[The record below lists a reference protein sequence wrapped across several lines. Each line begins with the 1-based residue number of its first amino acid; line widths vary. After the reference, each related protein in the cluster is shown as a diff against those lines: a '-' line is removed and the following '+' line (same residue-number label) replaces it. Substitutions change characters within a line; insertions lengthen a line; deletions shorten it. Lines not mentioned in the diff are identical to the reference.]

1 MLQHSLSEEKIFS
14 VLMYRSFLLTL
25 GSLIVCTQFL
35 LAQAPA
41 QQGQGAQWREKI
53 QLLPPQQQEQIRQ
66 WFSQGTRPTPEQL
79 QQIQQWIESA
89 EKAAAVQYP
98 QQRGNAKITGIVLDS
113 ASKQPVE
120 FATVALLD
128 KTTGKPIDGT
138 ITNEKGQFTIGK
150 VGAGTYKIAVSF
162 VGYQTI
168 TLDNVSIAN
177 DRATVNL
184 ANIILPAEVKLL
196 NEIEI
201 VDQKDLVEDKIDRI
215 TYNAEKDVTNA
226 GSDATEVLRKVPLL
240 SVDLDGNVQLRG
252 SSNVQV
258 LINNK
263 PSTIVAASVADA
275 LRQIPAEMI
284 KSVEV
289 ITSPSA
295 RYDAEG
301 TSGIINIITKKNTIQ
316 GMSGNVN
323 VSAGTRSSNMDG
335 GLNFRTGKLGLSLN
349 GGGRAVYVW
358 NDGYNNRT
366 NFLPNN
372 QTSFIN
378 RSDDGFG
385 YRIFGRMQFNADY
398 EISPKSNISAGM
410 RFGKRGFWDDQNQA
424 TVFGQNNA
432 IVRQFTRDIN
442 STEVSN
448 NYTFNVDYNRTFSK
462 PQQELSILALYALN
476 KGTDRYQLDQ
486 LNTLNLI
493 DYRER
498 NDNRNTNREVTL
510 QADYTHPIT
519 ERSTFETGSKAILR
533 KVTSNNDFA
542 TFNFEQNQFIIN
554 PARNNALDYDQ
565 NVVAAYASY
574 AYTTKSKFGIK
585 AGIRYEYTD
594 IVGFQPLDNNRFT
607 QNFGNLI
614 PNIALSKTLKQ
625 GNTIKASYNRR
636 IQRPGIGVLNPFVN
650 LSDPNN
656 IRFGN
661 PQLLPELTHNTELS
675 YSTFINRSSLTVSAF
690 WRQTNNAISTVISVN
705 ESGVSSSTFDNV
717 AQNRVLGAS
726 AFGSVQITQAWRVS
740 GTFNALYVSFESPA
754 LGSSN
759 SGWQYNANFN
769 TQYSFGKGWSAQG
782 FGFVNS
788 PTVQLQGTQGVF
800 SFYSFGIKKDILN
813 KKGGITVGADNIF
826 RQALRIE
833 SQFATDAFRQD
844 ILRNIY
850 NRAVRIT
857 FNYNFGKM
865 NFGDQQRSS
874 RRKKINNDD
883 VKQGEQNDQ
892 Q

>member
-1 MLQHSLSEEKIFS
+1 
-14 VLMYRSFLLTL
+14 MYRSFLLIL
-25 GSLIVCTQFL
+25 GSLFVCTRL
-35 LAQAPA
+35 LFAQMP

-79 QQIQQWIESA
+79 QQIQQWIEAA
-89 EKAAAVQYP
+89 EKAAAAQEP
-98 QQRGNAKITGIVLDS
+98 QQQKGNSKITGTVLDS
-113 ASKQPVE
+113 ATKQPVE

-128 KTTGKPIDGT
+128 KKTGKPIDGT
-138 ITNEKGQFTIGK
+138 ITNDKGQFTISK
-150 VGAGTYKIAVSF
+150 VGAGTYKLAVSF

-168 TLDNVSIAN
+168 TLDNVTVAN

-184 ANIILPAEVKLL
+184 ANIVLPAEVKLL

-263 PSTIVAASVADA
+263 PSTIIAASVADA

-301 TSGIINIITKKNTIQ
+301 TSGIINIITKKNTLQ
-316 GMSGNVN
+316 GLSGNVN

-366 NFLPNN
+366 NFLPTG
-372 QTSFIN
+372 QTSFFN
-378 RSDDGFG
+378 RNDDGFS
-385 YRIFGRMQFNADY
+385 YRVFGRMQLNADY
-398 EISPKSNISAGM
+398 EISPKSNLSAGM

-432 IVRQFTRDIN
+432 TVRQFTRDIN
-442 STEVSN
+442 STDVSN
-448 NYTFNVDYNRTFSK
+448 NYTFNLDYTRTFSK
-462 PQQELSILALYALN
+462 PQQELALLALYTLN

-486 LNTLNLI
+486 FNTFNLV

-498 NDNRNTNREVTL
+498 NDNRNSNREITL
-510 QADYTHPIT
+510 QADYVHPVA
-519 ERSTFETGSKAILR
+519 ERSIFETGSKAILR
-533 KVTSNNDFA
+533 KITSSNDFA
-542 TFNFEQNQFIIN
+542 TFNFEQNRFVIN
-554 PARNNALDYDQ
+554 PARNNALNYDQ
-565 NVVAAYASY
+565 NVIAAYASY
-574 AYTTKSKFGIK
+574 GYTTQSKFGIK

-594 IVGFQPLDNNRFT
+594 IVGVLPLDNSRFT

-614 PNIALSKTLKQ
+614 PNIALSKTLKK

-661 PQLLPELTHNTELS
+661 PQLLPELTHNTELN
-675 YSTFINRSSLTVSAF
+675 YSAFINRSSLTVSTF
-690 WRQTNNAISTVISVN
+690 WRQTNNAISTVVSVD
-705 ESGVSSSTFDNV
+705 ESGVASSTFDNV
-717 AQNRVLGAS
+717 AKNRVLGAS
-726 AFGSVQITQAWRVS
+726 VFGSVQVTSAWRIS
-740 GTFNALYVSFESPA
+740 GTFNALYVQFESPA

-759 SGWQYNANFN
+759 SDWQYSANFN

-813 KKGGITVGADNIF
+813 KKGGVTLGADNIF

-833 SQFATDAFRQD
+833 SQFATDSFRQN

-865 NFGDQQRSS
+865 GFGDQQRSS

-892 Q
+892 QQ

>member
-1 MLQHSLSEEKIFS
+1 MA
-14 VLMYRSFLLTL
+14 
-25 GSLIVCTQFL
+25 QF
-35 LAQAPA
+35 PP
-41 QQGQGAQWREKI
+41 QQGQSAQWREKI

-66 WFSQGTRPTPEQL
+66 WFSQGNRPTPEQL
-79 QQIQQWIESA
+79 QQIQQWIEAA
-89 EKAAAVQYP
+89 EKSVTTTEIP
-98 QQRGNAKITGIVLDS
+98 QKGNGKITGTVLDS
-113 ASKQPVE
+113 ANKQPVE

-138 ITNEKGQFTIGK
+138 ITNEKGQFTISK
-150 VGAGTYKIAVSF
+150 VAAGTYKVAVSF

-168 TLDNVSIAN
+168 TLDNVTLAN
-177 DRATVNL
+177 DRSVVQL
-184 ANIILPAEVKLL
+184 GNIVLPAEVKLL

-201 VDQKDLVEDKIDRI
+201 VDQKDLVEDKVDRI

-240 SVDLDGNVQLRG
+240 SVDIDGNVQLRG

-263 PSTIVAASVADA
+263 PSTIMAATVADA

-366 NFLPNN
+366 NLLPNG
-372 QTSFIN
+372 QTSFVN
-378 RSDDGFG
+378 RTDDGFG
-385 YRIFGRMQFNADY
+385 YRIFGRVQLNADY
-398 EISPKSNISAGM
+398 EISPKSNISTGV

-424 TVFGQNNA
+424 TVFGQNTTV
-432 IVRQFTRDIN
+432 VRQFTRDVN

-448 NYTFNVDYNRTFSK
+448 NYTFNIDYTRTFNK
-462 PQQELSILALYALN
+462 PQQELAILALYTLN
-476 KGTDRYQLDQ
+476 KGIDRYSLDQ
-486 LNTLNLI
+486 FTPLNQL

-498 NDNRNTNREVTL
+498 NDNRNTNREVTFQL
-510 QADYTHPIT
+510 DYTHPIN
-519 ERSTFETGSKAILR
+519 EQSTLETGSKAILR
-533 KVTSNNDFA
+533 KVTSSNDFA
-542 TFNFEQNQFIIN
+542 TFNFEQNRFVIN

-565 NVVAAYASY
+565 NVVAAYVSY
-574 AYTTKSKFGIK
+574 GYTTKSKFGIK
-585 AGIRYEYTD
+585 TGIRYEYTD
-594 IVGFQPLDNNRFT
+594 ILGWLPLNNNRFT

-625 GNTIKASYNRR
+625 GNTIKLAYNRR

-650 LSDPNN
+650 LADPNN

-675 YSTFINRSSLTVSAF
+675 YSAFINRSSLTVSTF
-690 WRQTNNAISTVISVN
+690 WRQTNNAISTVISVD
-705 ESGVSSSTFDNV
+705 ESGVSSTTFDNV

-726 AFGSVQITQAWRVS
+726 AFGSVQVTSAWRIS
-740 GTFNALYVSFESPA
+740 GTFNVLYVQFNSPA

-759 SGWQYNANFN
+759 SGWQYSANFN
-769 TQYSFGKGWSAQG
+769 TQYTFGKGWSAQG

-813 KKGGITVGADNIF
+813 KKGGITFGADNIF
-826 RQALRIE
+826 RRALRIE
-833 SQFATDAFRQD
+833 SQFATDAFSQN
-844 ILRNIY
+844 ILRNVY

-865 NFGDQQRSS
+865 GFGESARP
-874 RRKKINNDD
+874 RRKKSINNDD
-883 VKQGEQNDQ
+883 LKQGEQNDQ
-892 Q
+892 

>member
-1 MLQHSLSEEKIFS
+1 
-14 VLMYRSFLLTL
+14 MYRSFLLIL
-25 GSLIVCTQFL
+25 SSLIVCTQL
-35 LAQAPA
+35 SLAQAPP
-41 QQGQGAQWREKI
+41 QQGQAAQWREKI

-66 WFSQGTRPTPEQL
+66 WFSQGTRPTPEQM
-79 QQIQQWIESA
+79 QQIQQWIEAA
-89 EKAAAVQYP
+89 EKAAADIP
-98 QQRGNAKITGIVLDS
+98 QRGNAKITGTVIDS

-120 FATVALLD
+120 FATIALLD
-128 KTTGKPIDGT
+128 KNTGKTIDGT
-138 ITNEKGQFTIGK
+138 ITNEKGQFTISK
-150 VGAGTYKIAVSF
+150 VSAGTYKIAISF

-168 TLDNVSIAN
+168 TLDNVSVAN
-177 DRATVNL
+177 ERATVNL
-184 ANIILPAEVKLL
+184 GNIILPAEIKLL
-196 NEIEI
+196 SEVEII
-201 VDQKDLVEDKIDRI
+201 DQKDLIEDKIDRI

-252 SSNVQV
+252 SGNVQV

-263 PSTIVAASVADA
+263 PSTIMAATVADA

-323 VSAGTRSSNMDG
+323 LSAGTRSSNMDG

-366 NFLPNN
+366 NFLPNS
-372 QTSFIN
+372 QTSFVN
-378 RSDDGFG
+378 RNDDGFG
-385 YRIFGRMQFNADY
+385 YRIFGRMQLNADY
-398 EISPKSNISAGM
+398 EISPKSNLSAGV

-424 TVFGQNNA
+424 TVLGQNSA
-432 IVRQFTRDIN
+432 IVRQFTREIN

-448 NYTFNVDYNRTFSK
+448 NYTFNLDYTRTFNK
-462 PQQELSILALYALN
+462 PQQELALLALYTLN
-476 KGTDRYQLDQ
+476 QGIDRYQLDQ
-486 LNTLNLI
+486 LSSPLSLV

-498 NDNRNTNREVTL
+498 NDNRNANREVTF
-510 QADYTHPIT
+510 QTDYVHPLT
-519 ERSTFETGSKAILR
+519 ERSTFETGSKIILR

-542 TFNFEQNQFIIN
+542 TFNFEQNRFIIN

-565 NVVAAYASY
+565 NVVATYASY
-574 AYTTKSKFGIK
+574 GYTTKSQFGIK
-585 AGIRYEYTD
+585 LGLRYEYTD
-594 IVGFQPLDNNRFT
+594 IVGFQPLNNSRFT
-607 QNFGNLI
+607 QNFDNLI
-614 PNIALSKTLKQ
+614 PNVALSKTLKQ

-636 IQRPGIGVLNPFVN
+636 IQRPGISVLNPFVN
-650 LSDPNN
+650 LADPNN

-675 YSTFINRSSLTVSAF
+675 YSAFINRSSLTVSTF
-690 WRQTNNAISTVISVN
+690 WRQTDNAISTVISVD
-705 ESGVSSSTFDNV
+705 ESGIASSTFDNV
-717 AQNRVLGAS
+717 AKNRVLGAS
-726 AFGSVQITQAWRVS
+726 AFGSVQVTKAWRVS
-740 GTFNALYVSFESPA
+740 GTFNALYVWFESPA
-754 LGSSN
+754 LGAVN

-769 TQYSFGKGWSAQG
+769 TQYTFGKGWSAQG
-782 FGFVNS
+782 FGFINS

-800 SFYSFGIKKDILN
+800 SFYSFGVKKDILN
-813 KKGGITVGADNIF
+813 KKGGITIGGDNLF
-826 RQALRIE
+826 RRALRIE

-865 NFGDQQRSS
+865 GFSDQPRSS

>member
-1 MLQHSLSEEKIFS
+1 
-14 VLMYRSFLLTL
+14 MYRSFLLTL
-25 GSLIVCTQFL
+25 GSLFVCTQL
-35 LAQAPA
+35 LFAQVP

-79 QQIQQWIESA
+79 QQIQQWIEAA
-89 EKAAAVQYP
+89 EKAAAAQEP
-98 QQRGNAKITGIVLDS
+98 QQQKGNGKITGTVLDS
-113 ASKQPVE
+113 ATKQPVE

-138 ITNEKGQFTIGK
+138 ITNDKGQFTIAK
-150 VGAGTYKIAVSF
+150 VGAGTYKLAVSF

-168 TLDNVSIAN
+168 TLDNVTVAN

-252 SSNVQV
+252 SGNVQV

-263 PSTIVAASVADA
+263 PSTIMAASVADA

-366 NFLPNN
+366 NFLPNG
-372 QTSFIN
+372 QTSFVN
-378 RSDDGFG
+378 RNDDGFG
-385 YRIFGRMQFNADY
+385 YRVFGRMQLNADY
-398 EISPKSNISAGM
+398 ELSPKSNLSAGV

-432 IVRQFTRDIN
+432 TVRQFTRDIN

-448 NYTFNVDYNRTFSK
+448 NYTFNLDYNRTFSK
-462 PQQELSILALYALN
+462 PQQELAVLALYTLN

-486 LNTLNLI
+486 FNTLNLV

-498 NDNRNTNREVTL
+498 NDNRNSNREITL
-510 QADYTHPIT
+510 QADYVHPVT

-533 KVTSNNDFA
+533 KVTSSNDFA
-542 TFNFEQNQFIIN
+542 TFNFEQNQFVIN

-565 NVVAAYASY
+565 NVIAVYASY
-574 AYTTKSKFGIK
+574 GYTTKSKFGIK
-585 AGIRYEYTD
+585 AGVRYEYTD
-594 IVGFQPLDNNRFT
+594 IVGVLPLDNSRFT

-614 PNIALSKTLKQ
+614 PNIALSKTLKK

-675 YSTFINRSSLTVSAF
+675 YSAFINRSSLTVSTF

-705 ESGVSSSTFDNV
+705 ESGIASSTFDNV

-726 AFGSVQITQAWRVS
+726 AFGSVQVTSAWRVS
-740 GTFNALYVSFESPA
+740 GTFNALYVQFESPA

-759 SGWQYNANFN
+759 SGWQYSANFN

-813 KKGGITVGADNIF
+813 KKGGITLGADNIF

-844 ILRNIY
+844 ILRNVY

-865 NFGDQQRSS
+865 GFGDQQRSS

-892 Q
+892 QQ